1 MSGFMTWHL
10 QSTCNLENNFLLKIL
25 YKPQNIKNGYDV
37 HFSKHVM
44 KKIVKKVRAQ
54 LDSIKTAF

>member
-1 MSGFMTWHL
+1 MTWHL